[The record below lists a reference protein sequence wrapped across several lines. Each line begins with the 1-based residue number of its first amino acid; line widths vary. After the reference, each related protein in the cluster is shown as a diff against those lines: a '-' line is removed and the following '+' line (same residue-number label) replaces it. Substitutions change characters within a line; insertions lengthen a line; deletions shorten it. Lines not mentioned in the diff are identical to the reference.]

1 MAGGQTPGHV
11 RSRHSGQYGGV
22 RPVLVSLLAAVLVV
36 PGASAHG
43 GGIIK
48 AALDGLRS
56 GDPVYVAP
64 TAIPTLETAEAIE
77 LRERIAAAP
86 EPIYVAVLPADAQHE
101 LGTADKVLQAIVE
114 GIGLDGTYAVV
125 VGGQFRATSTDRGA
139 RNAELERR
147 SAERTSHEGPA
158 AGLTA
163 FVDGLSAEE
172 DGDGPGASRAFALL
186 IPVFALLALLATLVR
201 ARRRSSVG

>member
-1 MAGGQTPGHV
+1 V
-11 RSRHSGQYGGV
+11 RRV
-22 RPVLVSLLAAVLVV
+22 VVSLLAAVLLV
-36 PGASAHG
+36 PDASAHG

-64 TAIPTLETAEAIE
+64 TAIPTLETAEAIG
-77 LRERIAAAP
+77 LRERIAASH

-101 LGTADKVLQAIVE
+101 LGTADEVLQAIVE
-114 GIGLDGTYAVV
+114 GVGLDGTYAVV
-125 VGGQFRATSTDRGA
+125 VGGQLRAASSDLGA
-139 RNAELERR
+139 EEAAKLARRAAEATNGEDL
-147 SAERTSHEGPA
+147 SAA
-158 AGLTA
+158 LTA
-163 FVDGLSAEE
+163 FVDGVRDD
-172 DGDGPGASRAFALL
+172 DGGSGSDTRWAFALL

>member
-1 MAGGQTPGHV
+1 MRTLLLSLIAAAL
-11 RSRHSGQYGGV
+11 
-22 RPVLVSLLAAVLVV
+22 LVEN
-36 PGASAHG
+36 ASAHG

-64 TAIPTLETAEAIE
+64 TAIPTLETAEAMG

-86 EPIYVAVLPADAQHE
+86 QPIYVAVLPADAQHE
-101 LGTADKVLQAIVE
+101 LRTADEVLQAIVE
-114 GIGLDGTYAVV
+114 GLGVEGTYAVV
-125 VGGQFRATSTDRGA
+125 VGGQFRASSTDAGTR
-139 RNAELERR
+139 RTAELERR
-147 SAERTSHEGPA
+147 WAERTSHEGPA
-158 AGLTA
+158 AGLTG
-163 FVDGLSAEE
+163 FVEE
-172 DGDGPGASRAFALL
+172 LNTVEEGDGSGSSWAFAVL

>member
-1 MAGGQTPGHV
+1 MLLAIG
-11 RSRHSGQYGGV
+11 
-22 RPVLVSLLAAVLVV
+22 VLV
-36 PGASAHG
+36 PDASAHG

-64 TAIPTLETAEAIE
+64 TAIPTLETAEATR

-101 LGTADKVLQAIVE
+101 LGTAEEVLQAIVE

-125 VGGQFRATSTDRGA
+125 VGGQFRATSTDLGGR
-139 RNAELERR
+139 RTAELERR

-163 FVDGLSAEE
+163 FVDEVSTVE
-172 DGDGPGASRAFALL
+172 DGDGWGSSWAFALV

>member
-1 MAGGQTPGHV
+1 MRALL
-11 RSRHSGQYGGV
+11 
-22 RPVLVSLLAAVLVV
+22 VLLLASGFLV
-36 PGASAHG
+36 PEASAHG

-64 TAIPTLETAEAIE
+64 TAIPTLETGEAMG

-101 LGTADKVLQAIVE
+101 LGTADEVLQAIVE

-125 VGGQFRATSTDRGA
+125 VGGQFRATSSDPGRRT
-139 RNAELERR
+139 AELERR
-147 SAERTSHEGPA
+147 WAERTSHEGPA
-158 AGLTA
+158 AGLTG
-163 FVDGLSAEE
+163 FVEE
-172 DGDGPGASRAFALL
+172 LGTEEEGDGRGSSWAFAVL
-186 IPVFALLALLATLVR
+186 IPVFALLAVLATLVR